1 MGNFSIKKIIGSII
15 LMISLISGVWLIE
28 DRYVNASEMCE
39 IKTKIYLRMD
49 TQEFRELTKE
59 YYQYKK
65 LVNENPNDME
75 LREQLNDIK
84 KEKEKVKERID
95 NTLINGD

>member
-1 MGNFSIKKIIGSII
+1 MGNFNIKKVIGSIV
-15 LMISLISGVWLIE
+15 LCISLISGIWLID

-49 TQEFRELTKE
+49 TQEFRILTKE
-59 YYQYKK
+59 YYNFLK
-65 LVNENPNDME
+65 LVNENPNDID
-75 LREQLNDIK
+75 LKEQLMDIK

-95 NTLINGD
+95 KLLLNGD